1 MTETSRPPRSLWRMA
16 DKRTEA
22 ALRDWRKREERF
34 SEALAAF
41 TASGE
46 SGKLSKKTAIKLSG
60 LRAQATSAMEAY
72 FKRALK

>member
-1 MTETSRPPRSLWRMA
+1 MA

-34 SEALAAF
+34 ADALAAF

-46 SGKLSKKTAIKLSG
+46 SGKLSKKTAIKLSS
-60 LRAQATSAMEAY
+60 LRAEATGAMEAY